1 MIASDGWE
9 KMGRKKEGGYR
20 EKMQLE
26 FEHMTV
32 SDSMIPKLACFAC
45 RQASGG
51 FKGSNRDGLVFELA
65 HTKLI
70 LRQVVQAMQGVHGHA
85 TLHGDVK
92 PDNFLVSC
100 CYLNKA

>member
-1 MIASDGWE
+1 MPNINLNFVVYSAADLNLPRSKGKSTLASGSLVNE
-9 KMGRKKEGGYR
+9 AN
-20 EKMQLE
+20 
-26 FEHMTV
+26 
-32 SDSMIPKLACFAC
+32 PKLGSAC

-51 FKGSNRDGLVFELA
+51 FKGSNREGLVFELA

-70 LRQVVQAMQGVHGHA
+70 LRQVAQAMQEVHGHA